1 MKIWKQKVINIQPEE
16 LSRIAKQ
23 YNINHFEATLLINR
37 EIKEEDFMFF
47 LEDSV
52 NLLHNPFLLKNID
65 KFINRINK
73 AIKENENI
81 LIFGDK
87 DADGITATIIMYET
101 LKDFGLNVSY
111 KIPSNGEFYGL
122 SNELINMALE
132 KKISLIIT
140 VDNGISSIEEIN
152 YANSKG
158 IEIIITDHHLPSEDF
173 QTESI
178 VINPHLKDDK
188 YPFKEI
194 AGCCVSFKTCLA
206 LSMSFTDLYSKNL
219 VFLFLEKT
227 DSEII
232 LHAVEI
238 NNYTLKQYLRLN
250 NKNDSLINLNK
261 LEKFVQNKYIVIFNK
276 EDQGQ
281 LLNKHFKRSI
291 NMNTIDISENFIK
304 KYPNFR
310 KKTLKDLIQA
320 TKYFKYK
327 KIEIKDKLYYIFYN
341 LIFEINKN
349 LIQKCLKRLSFVAI
363 GTIADN
369 MPIINENR
377 IILKVGL
384 KEIALRER
392 MPINYL
398 LKDANILTKPNITA
412 TDIAY
417 KIAPILNSTGR
428 LEKAD
433 IAINFL
439 LTNDINQIENKFKE
453 IKKINELRKYKEE
466 KAWNSHSKN
475 TILKNDKFI
484 VCYDKN
490 TPKGISSRIA
500 TRLSSYYQKVAI
512 FLTKQ
517 DNIIKGSIRSNNKI
531 NSKTLIS
538 IVPSHLIIN
547 SGGHKAAAGFTLH
560 ENLLEDFI
568 KELEYATT
576 KVEYETTNENES
588 ISIDAILPKDLTK
601 DSLFKTIEIFEP
613 YGYEFRE
620 PILMMENACLQEL
633 KIIDKNHSSKHIN
646 MRIKSQN
653 DYYKAI
659 FFNGT
664 KKIEELNIK
673 EDQYLDII
681 FTVNEDFYYPREKIL
696 KIIDIKKSAQTNV

>member
-1 MKIWKQKVINIQPEE
+1 MKIWKQKETNIQPKE

-23 YNINHFEATLLINR
+23 YNINLFEATLLTKR

-132 KKISLIIT
+132 KQISLIIT

-227 DSEII
+227 NSEII
-232 LHAVEI
+232 LHAIEI
-238 NNYTLKQYLRLN
+238 NNYILKQYLRLN
-250 NKNDSLINLNK
+250 NKNDPLINLNK
-261 LEKFVQNKYIVIFNK
+261 LEKFVQNRYIVIFNK

-291 NMNTIDISENFIK
+291 NMSTIDISENFIK

-310 KKTLKDLIQA
+310 KKTLQDLIQA

-327 KIEIKDKLYYIFYN
+327 EVEIKDKLYYVFYN
-341 LIFEINKN
+341 IIFETNKN
-349 LIQKCLKRLSFVAI
+349 LLQKCLKRLSFVAI

-377 IILKVGL
+377 IILKAGL

-392 MPINYL
+392 MSINYL

-417 KIAPILNSTGR
+417 KIAPILNSAGR

-439 LTNDINQIENKFKE
+439 LTSDINQIENKFKE
-453 IKKINELRKYKEE
+453 IKEINELRKYEEE
-466 KAWNSHSKN
+466 KAWNSHNKN

-500 TRLSSYYQKVAI
+500 TRLSAYYQKVAI

-576 KVEYETTNENES
+576 KIDYETTNENES
-588 ISIDAILPKDLTK
+588 ISIDAIFPKDLTK

-620 PILMMENACLQEL
+620 PILMMENVYLQEL

-681 FTVNEDFYYPREKIL
+681 FTVNEDFYCPREKIL

>member
-1 MKIWKQKVINIQPEE
+1 MKIWKQKEINIQAQE
-16 LSRIAKQ
+16 LNRIVKQ
-23 YNINHFEATLLINR
+23 YNINPFEATLLIKR

-173 QTESI
+173 KTESI

-227 DSEII
+227 KNEII
-232 LHAVEI
+232 LHAIEI
-238 NNYTLKQYLRLN
+238 NNYILKQYLRLDY
-250 NKNDSLINLNK
+250 KNDPLINLSK
-261 LEKFVQNKYIVIFNK
+261 LEKFVQNKYIIIFNK
-276 EDQGQ
+276 EDQDQ
-281 LLNKHFKRSI
+281 LLNKHFTRNI
-291 NMNTIDISENFIK
+291 NTIDISENFIK

-327 KIEIKDKLYYIFYN
+327 EVGIKEKLYYIFYN
-341 LIFEINKN
+341 IIFETNKN
-349 LIQKCLKRLSFVAI
+349 LFQKCLKRLGFVAI

-377 IILKVGL
+377 IILKIGL

-392 MPINYL
+392 MSINYL
-398 LKDANILTKPNITA
+398 LKDAGILTKPNITSI
-412 TDIAY
+412 DIAY

-428 LEKAD
+428 LEKAN

-453 IKKINELRKYKEE
+453 IKEINKLRKYKEE
-466 KAWNSHSKN
+466 KAWNSHNKN
-475 TILKNDKFI
+475 TIFKNDKFI

-500 TRLSSYYQKVAI
+500 TRLSVYYQKVAI

-517 DNIIKGSIRSNNKI
+517 GNIIKGSIRSNNKI

-538 IVPSHLIIN
+538 IIPSHLVIN

-576 KVEYETTNENES
+576 KVDYETTNENES
-588 ISIDAILPKDLTK
+588 ILIDAIIPKDLTK
-601 DSLFKTIEIFEP
+601 DSLLKTIEIFEP
-613 YGYEFRE
+613 YGYEFKE
-620 PILMMENACLQEL
+620 PILMMENVYLQEL

-681 FTVNEDFYYPREKIL
+681 FTVNEDFYCPRDKIL

>member
-1 MKIWKQKVINIQPEE
+1 MKIWKQKEINIQAQE
-16 LSRIAKQ
+16 LNRIVKQ
-23 YNINHFEATLLINR
+23 YNINPFEATLLIKR

-173 QTESI
+173 KTESI

-227 DSEII
+227 KNEII
-232 LHAVEI
+232 LHAIEI
-238 NNYTLKQYLRLN
+238 NNYILKQYLRLDY
-250 NKNDSLINLNK
+250 KNDPLINLSK
-261 LEKFVQNKYIVIFNK
+261 LEKFVQNKYIIIFNK
-276 EDQGQ
+276 EDQDQ
-281 LLNKHFKRSI
+281 LLNKHFTRNI
-291 NMNTIDISENFIK
+291 NTIDISENFIK

-327 KIEIKDKLYYIFYN
+327 EVGIKEKLYYIFYN
-341 LIFEINKN
+341 IIFETNKN
-349 LIQKCLKRLSFVAI
+349 LFQKCLKRLGFVAI

-377 IILKVGL
+377 IILKIGL

-392 MPINYL
+392 MSINYL
-398 LKDANILTKPNITA
+398 LKDAGILTKPNITSI
-412 TDIAY
+412 DIAY

-453 IKKINELRKYKEE
+453 IKEINELRKYKEE
-466 KAWNSHSKN
+466 KAWNSHNKN
-475 TILKNDKFI
+475 TIFKNDKFI

-500 TRLSSYYQKVAI
+500 TRLSVYYQKVAI

-517 DNIIKGSIRSNNKI
+517 GNIIKGSIRSNNKI

-538 IVPSHLIIN
+538 IIPSHLVIN

-576 KVEYETTNENES
+576 KVDYETTNENES
-588 ISIDAILPKDLTK
+588 ILIDAIIPKDLTK
-601 DSLFKTIEIFEP
+601 DSLLKTIEIFEP
-613 YGYEFRE
+613 YGYEFKE
-620 PILMMENACLQEL
+620 PILMMENVYLQEL

-681 FTVNEDFYYPREKIL
+681 FTVNEDFYCPRDKIL

>member
-1 MKIWKQKVINIQPEE
+1 MKIWKQKEINIQAQE
-16 LSRIAKQ
+16 LNRIVKQ
-23 YNINHFEATLLINR
+23 YNINPFEATLLIKR

-173 QTESI
+173 KTESI

-227 DSEII
+227 KNEII
-232 LHAVEI
+232 LHAIEI
-238 NNYTLKQYLRLN
+238 NNYILKQYLRLDH
-250 NKNDSLINLNK
+250 KNDPLINLNK
-261 LEKFVQNKYIVIFNK
+261 LEKFVQNKYIIIFNK
-276 EDQGQ
+276 EDQDQ
-281 LLNKHFKRSI
+281 LLNKHFTRNI
-291 NMNTIDISENFIK
+291 NTIDISENFIK

-327 KIEIKDKLYYIFYN
+327 EVEIKEKLYYIFYN
-341 LIFEINKN
+341 IIFETNKN
-349 LIQKCLKRLSFVAI
+349 LFQKCLKRLGFVAI

-377 IILKVGL
+377 IILKIGL

-392 MPINYL
+392 MSINYL
-398 LKDANILTKPNITA
+398 LKDAGILTKPNITSI
-412 TDIAY
+412 DIAY

-453 IKKINELRKYKEE
+453 IKEINELRKYKEE
-466 KAWNSHSKN
+466 KAWNLHNKN
-475 TILKNDKFI
+475 TIFKNDKFI

-500 TRLSSYYQKVAI
+500 TRLSVYYQKVAI

-517 DNIIKGSIRSNNKI
+517 GNIIKGSIRSNNKI

-538 IVPSHLIIN
+538 IIPSHLVIN

-576 KVEYETTNENES
+576 KVDYETTNENES
-588 ISIDAILPKDLTK
+588 ILIDAIIPKDLTK

-613 YGYEFRE
+613 YGYEFKE
-620 PILMMENACLQEL
+620 PILMMENAYLQEL

-664 KKIEELNIK
+664 KKIEKLNIK

-681 FTVNEDFYYPREKIL
+681 FTVNEDFYCPRDKIL
-696 KIIDIKKSAQTNV
+696 KIIGIKKSAQTNV

>member
-1 MKIWKQKVINIQPEE
+1 MKIWKQKEINIQAQE
-16 LSRIAKQ
+16 LNRIVKQ
-23 YNINHFEATLLINR
+23 YNINPFEATLLIKR

-122 SNELINMALE
+122 SNELINIALE

-173 QTESI
+173 KTESI

-227 DSEII
+227 INEII
-232 LHAVEI
+232 LHAIEI
-238 NNYTLKQYLRLN
+238 NNYILKQYLRLDY
-250 NKNDSLINLNK
+250 KNDPLINLSK
-261 LEKFVQNKYIVIFNK
+261 LEKFVQNKYIIIFNK
-276 EDQGQ
+276 EDQDQ
-281 LLNKHFKRSI
+281 LLNKHFTRNI
-291 NMNTIDISENFIK
+291 NTIDISENFIK

-327 KIEIKDKLYYIFYN
+327 EIEIKEKLYYIFYN
-341 LIFEINKN
+341 IIFETNKN
-349 LIQKCLKRLSFVAI
+349 LFQKCLKRLGFVAI

-377 IILKVGL
+377 IILKIGL

-392 MPINYL
+392 MSINYL
-398 LKDANILTKPNITA
+398 LKDAGILTKPNITSI
-412 TDIAY
+412 DIAY

-453 IKKINELRKYKEE
+453 IKEINELRKYKEE
-466 KAWNSHSKN
+466 KAWNSHNKN
-475 TILKNDKFI
+475 TIFKNDKFI

-500 TRLSSYYQKVAI
+500 TRLSVYYQKVAI

-517 DNIIKGSIRSNNKI
+517 GNIIKGSIRSNNKI

-538 IVPSHLIIN
+538 IIPSHLVIN

-576 KVEYETTNENES
+576 KVNYETTNENES
-588 ISIDAILPKDLTK
+588 ILIDAIIPKDLTK

-613 YGYEFRE
+613 YGYEFKE
-620 PILMMENACLQEL
+620 PILMMENVYLQEL

-681 FTVNEDFYYPREKIL
+681 FTVNEDFYCPREKIL

>member
-16 LSRIAKQ
+16 LSRIVKQ

-531 NSKTLIS
+531 NSKALIS

-681 FTVNEDFYYPREKIL
+681 FTVNEDFYSPREKIL

>member
-1 MKIWKQKVINIQPEE
+1 MKIWKQKETNIQAQE
-16 LSRIAKQ
+16 LTRIAKQ
-23 YNINHFEATLLINR
+23 YNINTFEATLLINR

-73 AIKENENI
+73 AIKNNENI

-122 SNELINMALE
+122 SNELINTALE

-158 IEIIITDHHLPSEDF
+158 IEIIITDHHLPGENF
-173 QTESI
+173 KTENI

-194 AGCCVSFKTCLA
+194 AGCCVSFKACLA

-227 DSEII
+227 KNEII
-232 LHAVEI
+232 LHAIEI
-238 NNYTLKQYLRLN
+238 NNYILKQYLRLN
-250 NKNDSLINLNK
+250 NKNDPLINSNK
-261 LEKFVQNKYIVIFNK
+261 LEKFVQNKCIIIFNK
-276 EDQGQ
+276 EDQNE
-281 LLNKHFKRSI
+281 LLNKHFAKSI
-291 NMNTIDISENFIK
+291 NINTIDINENFIK

-310 KKTLKDLIQA
+310 KKTLTDLIQA

-327 KIEIKDKLYYIFYN
+327 EVEIKDKLYYIFYN
-341 LIFEINKN
+341 VIFETNKN
-349 LIQKCLKRLSFVAI
+349 LLQKCLKRLSFVAI

-392 MPINYL
+392 MSINYL
-398 LKDANILTKPNITA
+398 LKDANILTKPNITS

-453 IKKINELRKYKEE
+453 IKEINELRKYKEE
-466 KAWNSHSKN
+466 KAWNSHNKN
-475 TILKNDKFI
+475 TIFKNDKFI
-484 VCYDKN
+484 VCYDNN

-538 IVPSHLIIN
+538 IIPSHLVIN

-576 KVEYETTNENES
+576 KVEYETTNENEL
-588 ISIDAILPKDLTK
+588 IPIDAILPKNLTK
-601 DSLFKTIEIFEP
+601 DSLFKTIEILEP

-620 PILMMENACLQEL
+620 PILLMKNAYLQEL

-664 KKIEELNIK
+664 KKIEELDIK

-696 KIIDIKKSAQTNV
+696 KIIDIKKNAQINV

>member
-1 MKIWKQKVINIQPEE
+1 MKIWKQKEINIQAQE
-16 LSRIAKQ
+16 LNRIVKE
-23 YNINHFEATLLINR
+23 YNINPFEATLLIKR

-173 QTESI
+173 KPESI

-227 DSEII
+227 KNEII
-232 LHAVEI
+232 LHAIEI
-238 NNYTLKQYLRLN
+238 NNYILKQYLRLDY
-250 NKNDSLINLNK
+250 KNDPLINLNK
-261 LEKFVQNKYIVIFNK
+261 LEKFVQNKYIIIFNK
-276 EDQGQ
+276 EDQDQ
-281 LLNKHFKRSI
+281 LLNKHFTRNI
-291 NMNTIDISENFIK
+291 NTIDISENFIK

-320 TKYFKYK
+320 TKYFQYK
-327 KIEIKDKLYYIFYN
+327 EVEIKEKLYYIFYN
-341 LIFEINKN
+341 IIFETNKN
-349 LIQKCLKRLSFVAI
+349 LFQKCLKRLGFVAI

-377 IILKVGL
+377 IILKIGL

-392 MPINYL
+392 MSINYL
-398 LKDANILTKPNITA
+398 LKHAGILTKPNITSI
-412 TDIAY
+412 DIAY

-453 IKKINELRKYKEE
+453 IKEINELRKYKEE
-466 KAWNSHSKN
+466 KAWNSHNKN
-475 TILKNDKFI
+475 TIFKNDKFI

-500 TRLSSYYQKVAI
+500 TRLSVYYQKVAI

-517 DNIIKGSIRSNNKI
+517 GNIIKGSIRSNNKI

-538 IVPSHLIIN
+538 IIPSHLVIN

-576 KVEYETTNENES
+576 KVDYETTNENES
-588 ISIDAILPKDLTK
+588 ILIDAIIPKDLTK

-613 YGYEFRE
+613 YGYEFKE
-620 PILMMENACLQEL
+620 PILMMENVYLQEL

-681 FTVNEDFYYPREKIL
+681 FTVNEDFYCPRDKIL

>member
-1 MKIWKQKVINIQPEE
+1 MKIWKQKETNIQAQE
-16 LSRIAKQ
+16 LTRIAKQ
-23 YNINHFEATLLINR
+23 YNINTFEATLLIKR

-73 AIKENENI
+73 AIKNNENI

-122 SNELINMALE
+122 SNELINRALE

-158 IEIIITDHHLPSEDF
+158 IEIIITDHHLPSENF
-173 QTESI
+173 KTESI

-219 VFLFLEKT
+219 VFLFLENTKN
-227 DSEII
+227 EII
-232 LHAVEI
+232 LHAIEI
-238 NNYTLKQYLRLN
+238 NNYILKQYLKLN
-250 NKNDSLINLNK
+250 NNNEPLINSNK
-261 LEKFVQNKYIVIFNK
+261 LEKFVQNKYVVIFNK
-276 EDQGQ
+276 EDQDQ
-281 LLNKHFKRSI
+281 LLNKHFARDI
-291 NMNTIDISENFIK
+291 NINTIDISENFIK

-310 KKTLKDLIQA
+310 KKTLTDLIQA

-327 KIEIKDKLYYIFYN
+327 EVEIKDKLYYIFYN
-341 LIFEINKN
+341 VIFETNKN
-349 LIQKCLKRLSFVAI
+349 LLQKCLKRLSFVAI

-392 MPINYL
+392 MSINYL
-398 LKDANILTKPNITA
+398 LKDANILTKPNINSM
-412 TDIAY
+412 DVAY
-417 KIAPILNSTGR
+417 RIAPILNSTGR

-453 IKKINELRKYKEE
+453 IKEINELRKHKEE
-466 KAWNSHSKN
+466 KAWNSHNKN
-475 TILKNDKFI
+475 TIFKNDKFI

-500 TRLSSYYQKVAI
+500 TRLSAYYQKVAI

-538 IVPSHLIIN
+538 IIPSHLVIN

-576 KVEYETTNENES
+576 KVEYESTDENKS
-588 ISIDAILPKDLTK
+588 ILIDAILPKNLTK

-620 PILMMENACLQEL
+620 PILMMKNAYLQEL

-664 KKIEELNIK
+664 KTIEELDIK

-681 FTVNEDFYYPREKIL
+681 FTVNEDFYCPKEKIL
-696 KIIDIKKSAQTNV
+696 KIIDIKKSAQINA

>member
-1 MKIWKQKVINIQPEE
+1 MKIWKQKEINIQAQE
-16 LSRIAKQ
+16 LNRIVKQ
-23 YNINHFEATLLINR
+23 YNINPFEATLLIKR

-173 QTESI
+173 KTESI

-227 DSEII
+227 KNEII
-232 LHAVEI
+232 LHAIEI
-238 NNYTLKQYLRLN
+238 NNYILKQYLRLDY
-250 NKNDSLINLNK
+250 KNDPLINLSK
-261 LEKFVQNKYIVIFNK
+261 LEKFVQNKYIIIFNK
-276 EDQGQ
+276 EDQDQ
-281 LLNKHFKRSI
+281 LLNKHFTRNI
-291 NMNTIDISENFIK
+291 NTIDISENFIK

-327 KIEIKDKLYYIFYN
+327 EVGIKEKLYYIFYN
-341 LIFEINKN
+341 IIFETNKN
-349 LIQKCLKRLSFVAI
+349 LFQKCLKRLGFVAI

-377 IILKVGL
+377 IILKIGL

-392 MPINYL
+392 MSINYL
-398 LKDANILTKPNITA
+398 LKDAGILTKPNITSI
-412 TDIAY
+412 DIAY

-453 IKKINELRKYKEE
+453 IKEINKLRKYKEE
-466 KAWNSHSKN
+466 KAWNSHNKN
-475 TILKNDKFI
+475 TIFKNDKFI

-500 TRLSSYYQKVAI
+500 TRLSVYYQKVAI

-517 DNIIKGSIRSNNKI
+517 GNIIKGSIRSNNKI

-538 IVPSHLIIN
+538 IIPSHLVIN

-576 KVEYETTNENES
+576 KVDYETTNENES
-588 ISIDAILPKDLTK
+588 ILIDAIIPKDLTK

-613 YGYEFRE
+613 YGYEFKE
-620 PILMMENACLQEL
+620 PILMMENVYLQEL

-681 FTVNEDFYYPREKIL
+681 FTVNEDFYCPRDKIL

>member
-1 MKIWKQKVINIQPEE
+1 MKIWKQKEINIQAQE
-16 LSRIAKQ
+16 LNRIVKQ
-23 YNINHFEATLLINR
+23 YNINPFEATLLIKR

-47 LEDSV
+47 LEGSV

-65 KFINRINK
+65 KFIKRINK

-173 QTESI
+173 KTESI

-227 DSEII
+227 KNEII
-232 LHAVEI
+232 LHAIEI
-238 NNYTLKQYLRLN
+238 NNYILKQYLRLDY
-250 NKNDSLINLNK
+250 KNDPLINLNK
-261 LEKFVQNKYIVIFNK
+261 LEKFVQNKYIIIFNK
-276 EDQGQ
+276 EDQDQ
-281 LLNKHFKRSI
+281 LLNKHFTRNI
-291 NMNTIDISENFIK
+291 NTIDISENFIK

-327 KIEIKDKLYYIFYN
+327 EVEIKEKLYYIFYN
-341 LIFEINKN
+341 IIFETNKN
-349 LIQKCLKRLSFVAI
+349 LFQKCLKRLGFVAI

-377 IILKVGL
+377 IILKIGL

-392 MPINYL
+392 MSINYL
-398 LKDANILTKPNITA
+398 LKDAGILTKPNITSI
-412 TDIAY
+412 DIAY

-453 IKKINELRKYKEE
+453 IKEINELRKYKEE
-466 KAWNSHSKN
+466 KAWNSHNKN
-475 TILKNDKFI
+475 TIFKNDKFI

-500 TRLSSYYQKVAI
+500 TRLSVYYQKVAI

-517 DNIIKGSIRSNNKI
+517 GNIIKGSIRSNNKI

-538 IVPSHLIIN
+538 IIPSHLVIN

-576 KVEYETTNENES
+576 KVDYETTNENES
-588 ISIDAILPKDLTK
+588 ILIDAIIPKDLTK

-613 YGYEFRE
+613 YGYEFKE
-620 PILMMENACLQEL
+620 PILMMENVYLQEL

-681 FTVNEDFYYPREKIL
+681 FTVNEDFYCPRDKIL

>member
-1 MKIWKQKVINIQPEE
+1 MKIWKQKEINIQAQE
-16 LSRIAKQ
+16 LNRIVKE
-23 YNINHFEATLLINR
+23 YNINPFEATLLIKR

-73 AIKENENI
+73 AIKENETI

-173 QTESI
+173 KTESI

-227 DSEII
+227 KNEII
-232 LHAVEI
+232 LHAIEI
-238 NNYTLKQYLRLN
+238 NNYILKQYLRLDY
-250 NKNDSLINLNK
+250 KNDPLINLSK
-261 LEKFVQNKYIVIFNK
+261 LEKFVQNKYIIIFNK
-276 EDQGQ
+276 EDQDQ
-281 LLNKHFKRSI
+281 LLNKHFTRNI
-291 NMNTIDISENFIK
+291 NTIDISENFIK

-327 KIEIKDKLYYIFYN
+327 EVEIKEKLYYIFYN
-341 LIFEINKN
+341 IIFETNKN
-349 LIQKCLKRLSFVAI
+349 LFQKCLKRLGFVAI

-377 IILKVGL
+377 IILKIGL

-392 MPINYL
+392 MSINYL
-398 LKDANILTKPNITA
+398 LKDAGILTKPNITSI
-412 TDIAY
+412 DIAY

-453 IKKINELRKYKEE
+453 IKEINELRKYKEE
-466 KAWNSHSKN
+466 KAWNSHNKN
-475 TILKNDKFI
+475 TIFKNDKFI

-500 TRLSSYYQKVAI
+500 TRLSVYYQKVAI

-517 DNIIKGSIRSNNKI
+517 GNIIKGSIRSNNKI

-538 IVPSHLIIN
+538 IIPSHLVIN

-576 KVEYETTNENES
+576 KVDYETTNENES
-588 ISIDAILPKDLTK
+588 ILIDAIIPKDLTK

-613 YGYEFRE
+613 YGYEFKE
-620 PILMMENACLQEL
+620 PILMMENVYLQEL

-681 FTVNEDFYYPREKIL
+681 FTVNEDFYCPRDKIL

>member
-16 LSRIAKQ
+16 LSRIVKQ

-531 NSKTLIS
+531 NSKALIS

-560 ENLLEDFI
+560 ENLLENFI

-620 PILMMENACLQEL
+620 PILMMENAYLQEL

-681 FTVNEDFYYPREKIL
+681 FTVNEDFYSPREKIL

>member
-1 MKIWKQKVINIQPEE
+1 MKIWKQKEINIQAQE
-16 LSRIAKQ
+16 LNRIVKQ
-23 YNINHFEATLLINR
+23 YNINPFEATLLIKR

-173 QTESI
+173 KPESI

-227 DSEII
+227 KNEII
-232 LHAVEI
+232 LHAIEI
-238 NNYTLKQYLRLN
+238 NNYILKQYLRLDY
-250 NKNDSLINLNK
+250 KNDPLINLNK
-261 LEKFVQNKYIVIFNK
+261 LEKFVQNKYIIIFNK
-276 EDQGQ
+276 EDQDQ
-281 LLNKHFKRSI
+281 LLNKHFTRNI
-291 NMNTIDISENFIK
+291 NTIDISENFIK

-327 KIEIKDKLYYIFYN
+327 EVEIKEKLYYIFYN
-341 LIFEINKN
+341 IIFETNKN
-349 LIQKCLKRLSFVAI
+349 LFQKCLKRLGFVAI

-377 IILKVGL
+377 IILKIGL

-392 MPINYL
+392 MSINYL
-398 LKDANILTKPNITA
+398 LKHAGILTKPNITSI
-412 TDIAY
+412 DIAY

-453 IKKINELRKYKEE
+453 IKEINELRKYKEE
-466 KAWNSHSKN
+466 KAWNSHNKN
-475 TILKNDKFI
+475 TIFKNDKFI

-500 TRLSSYYQKVAI
+500 TRLSVYYQKVAI

-517 DNIIKGSIRSNNKI
+517 GNIIKGSIRSNNKI

-538 IVPSHLIIN
+538 IIPSHLVIN

-576 KVEYETTNENES
+576 KVDYETTNENES
-588 ISIDAILPKDLTK
+588 ILIDAIIPKDLTK

-613 YGYEFRE
+613 YGYEFKE
-620 PILMMENACLQEL
+620 PILMMENVYLQEL

-681 FTVNEDFYYPREKIL
+681 FTVNEDFYCPRDKIL

>member
-1 MKIWKQKVINIQPEE
+1 MKIWKQKEINIQAQE
-16 LSRIAKQ
+16 LNRIVKQ
-23 YNINHFEATLLINR
+23 YNINPFEATLLIKR

-65 KFINRINK
+65 KFIKRINK

-173 QTESI
+173 KTESI

-227 DSEII
+227 KNEII
-232 LHAVEI
+232 LHAIEI
-238 NNYTLKQYLRLN
+238 NNYILKQYLRLDY
-250 NKNDSLINLNK
+250 KNDPLINLNK
-261 LEKFVQNKYIVIFNK
+261 LEKFVQNKYIIIFNK
-276 EDQGQ
+276 EDQDQ
-281 LLNKHFKRSI
+281 LLNKHFTRNI
-291 NMNTIDISENFIK
+291 NTIDISENFIK

-327 KIEIKDKLYYIFYN
+327 EVEIKEKLYYIFYN
-341 LIFEINKN
+341 IIFETNKN
-349 LIQKCLKRLSFVAI
+349 LFQKCLKRLGFVAI

-377 IILKVGL
+377 IILKIGL

-392 MPINYL
+392 MSINYL
-398 LKDANILTKPNITA
+398 LKDAGILTKPNITSI
-412 TDIAY
+412 DIAY

-453 IKKINELRKYKEE
+453 IKEINELRKYKEE
-466 KAWNSHSKN
+466 KAWNLHNKN
-475 TILKNDKFI
+475 TIFKNDKFI

-500 TRLSSYYQKVAI
+500 TRLSVYYQKVAI

-517 DNIIKGSIRSNNKI
+517 GNIIKGSIRSNNKI

-538 IVPSHLIIN
+538 IIPSHLVIN

-576 KVEYETTNENES
+576 KVDYETTNENES
-588 ISIDAILPKDLTK
+588 ILIDAIIPKDLTK

-613 YGYEFRE
+613 YGYEFKE
-620 PILMMENACLQEL
+620 PILMMENAYLQEL

-681 FTVNEDFYYPREKIL
+681 FTVNEDFYCPRDKIL

>member
-1 MKIWKQKVINIQPEE
+1 MKIWKQRVINIQPEE

>member
-1 MKIWKQKVINIQPEE
+1 MKIWKQKETNIQAQE
-16 LSRIAKQ
+16 LTRIAKQ
-23 YNINHFEATLLINR
+23 YNINTFEATLLIKR

-73 AIKENENI
+73 AIKNNENI

-122 SNELINMALE
+122 SNELINKALE

-158 IEIIITDHHLPSEDF
+158 IEIIITDHHLPSENF
-173 QTESI
+173 KTESI

-219 VFLFLEKT
+219 VFLFLENTKN
-227 DSEII
+227 EII
-232 LHAVEI
+232 LHAIEI
-238 NNYTLKQYLRLN
+238 NNYILKQYLKLN
-250 NKNDSLINLNK
+250 NNNEPLINSNK
-261 LEKFVQNKYIVIFNK
+261 LEKFVQNKYVVIFNK
-276 EDQGQ
+276 EDQDQ
-281 LLNKHFKRSI
+281 LLNKHFARDI
-291 NMNTIDISENFIK
+291 NINTIDISENFIK

-310 KKTLKDLIQA
+310 KKTLTDLIQA

-327 KIEIKDKLYYIFYN
+327 EVEIKDKLYYIFYN
-341 LIFEINKN
+341 VIFETNKN
-349 LIQKCLKRLSFVAI
+349 LLQKCLKRLSFVAI

-392 MPINYL
+392 MSINYL
-398 LKDANILTKPNITA
+398 LKDANILTKPNINSM
-412 TDIAY
+412 DVAY
-417 KIAPILNSTGR
+417 RIAPILNSTGR

-453 IKKINELRKYKEE
+453 IKEINELRKHKEE
-466 KAWNSHSKN
+466 KAWNSHNKN
-475 TILKNDKFI
+475 TIFKNDKFI

-500 TRLSSYYQKVAI
+500 TRLSAYYQKVAI

-538 IVPSHLIIN
+538 IIPSHLVIN

-576 KVEYETTNENES
+576 KVEYESTDENKS
-588 ISIDAILPKDLTK
+588 ILIDAILPKNLTK

-620 PILMMENACLQEL
+620 PILMMKNAYLQEL

-664 KKIEELNIK
+664 KTIEELDIK

-681 FTVNEDFYYPREKIL
+681 FTVNEDFYCPKEKIL
-696 KIIDIKKSAQTNV
+696 KIIDIKKSTQINA

>member
-1 MKIWKQKVINIQPEE
+1 MKIWKQKEINIQAQE
-16 LSRIAKQ
+16 LNRIVKQ
-23 YNINHFEATLLINR
+23 YNINPFEATLLIKR

-173 QTESI
+173 KTESI

-227 DSEII
+227 KNEII
-232 LHAVEI
+232 LHAIEI
-238 NNYTLKQYLRLN
+238 NNYILKQYLRLDH
-250 NKNDSLINLNK
+250 KNDPLINLNK
-261 LEKFVQNKYIVIFNK
+261 LEKFVQNKYIIIFNK
-276 EDQGQ
+276 EDQDQ
-281 LLNKHFKRSI
+281 LLNKHFTRNI
-291 NMNTIDISENFIK
+291 NTIDISENFIK

-327 KIEIKDKLYYIFYN
+327 EVEIKEKLYYIFYN
-341 LIFEINKN
+341 IIFETNKN
-349 LIQKCLKRLSFVAI
+349 LFQKCLKRLGFVAI

-377 IILKVGL
+377 IILKIGL

-392 MPINYL
+392 MSINYL
-398 LKDANILTKPNITA
+398 LKDAGILTKPNITSI
-412 TDIAY
+412 DIAY

-453 IKKINELRKYKEE
+453 IKEINELRKYKEE
-466 KAWNSHSKN
+466 KAWNLHNKN
-475 TILKNDKFI
+475 TIFKNDKFI

-500 TRLSSYYQKVAI
+500 TRLSVYYQKVAI

-517 DNIIKGSIRSNNKI
+517 GNIIKGSIRSNNKI

-538 IVPSHLIIN
+538 IIPSHLVIN

-576 KVEYETTNENES
+576 KVDYETTNENES
-588 ISIDAILPKDLTK
+588 ILIDAIIPKDLTK

-613 YGYEFRE
+613 YGYEFKE
-620 PILMMENACLQEL
+620 PILMMENAYLQEL

-681 FTVNEDFYYPREKIL
+681 FTVNEDFYCPRDKIL
-696 KIIDIKKSAQTNV
+696 KIIGIKKSAQTNV

>member
-1 MKIWKQKVINIQPEE
+1 MKIWKQKEINIQAQE
-16 LSRIAKQ
+16 LNRIVKQ
-23 YNINHFEATLLINR
+23 YNINPFEATLLIKR

-173 QTESI
+173 KTESI

-227 DSEII
+227 KNEII
-232 LHAVEI
+232 LHAIEI
-238 NNYTLKQYLRLN
+238 NNYILKQYLRLDY
-250 NKNDSLINLNK
+250 KNDPLINLSK
-261 LEKFVQNKYIVIFNK
+261 LEKFVQNKYIIIFNK
-276 EDQGQ
+276 EDQDQ
-281 LLNKHFKRSI
+281 LLNKHFTRNI
-291 NMNTIDISENFIK
+291 NTIDISENFIK

-327 KIEIKDKLYYIFYN
+327 EVGIKEKLYYIFYN
-341 LIFEINKN
+341 IIFETNKN
-349 LIQKCLKRLSFVAI
+349 LFQKCLKRLGFVAI

-377 IILKVGL
+377 IILKIGL

-392 MPINYL
+392 MSINYL
-398 LKDANILTKPNITA
+398 LKDAGILTKPNITSI
-412 TDIAY
+412 DIAY

-453 IKKINELRKYKEE
+453 IKEINKLRKYKEE
-466 KAWNSHSKN
+466 KAWNSHNKN
-475 TILKNDKFI
+475 TIFKNDKFI

-500 TRLSSYYQKVAI
+500 TRLSVYYQKVAI

-517 DNIIKGSIRSNNKI
+517 GNIIKGSIRSNNKI

-538 IVPSHLIIN
+538 IIPSHLVIN

-576 KVEYETTNENES
+576 KVDYETTNENES
-588 ISIDAILPKDLTK
+588 ILIDAIIPKDLTK
-601 DSLFKTIEIFEP
+601 DSLLKTIEIFEP
-613 YGYEFRE
+613 YGYEFKE
-620 PILMMENACLQEL
+620 PILMMENVYLQEL

-681 FTVNEDFYYPREKIL
+681 FTVNEDFYCPRDKIL

>member
-1 MKIWKQKVINIQPEE
+1 MKIWKQKEINIQAQE
-16 LSRIAKQ
+16 LNRIVKQ
-23 YNINHFEATLLINR
+23 YNINPFEATLLIKR

-173 QTESI
+173 KTESI

-227 DSEII
+227 KNEII
-232 LHAVEI
+232 LHAIEI
-238 NNYTLKQYLRLN
+238 NNYILKQYLRLDH
-250 NKNDSLINLNK
+250 KNDPLINLNK
-261 LEKFVQNKYIVIFNK
+261 LEKFVQNKYIIIFNK
-276 EDQGQ
+276 EDQDQ
-281 LLNKHFKRSI
+281 LLNKHFTRNI
-291 NMNTIDISENFIK
+291 NTIDISENFIK

-327 KIEIKDKLYYIFYN
+327 EVEIKEKLYYIFYN
-341 LIFEINKN
+341 IIFETNKN
-349 LIQKCLKRLSFVAI
+349 LFQKCLKRLGFVAI

-377 IILKVGL
+377 IILKIGL

-392 MPINYL
+392 MSINYL
-398 LKDANILTKPNITA
+398 LKDAGILTKPNITSI
-412 TDIAY
+412 DIAY

-453 IKKINELRKYKEE
+453 IKEINELRKYKEE
-466 KAWNSHSKN
+466 KAWNLHNKN
-475 TILKNDKFI
+475 TIFKNDKFI

-500 TRLSSYYQKVAI
+500 TRLSVYYQKVAI

-517 DNIIKGSIRSNNKI
+517 GNIIKGSIRSNNKI

-538 IVPSHLIIN
+538 IIPSHLVIN

-576 KVEYETTNENES
+576 KVDYETTNENES
-588 ISIDAILPKDLTK
+588 ILIDAIIPKDLTK

-613 YGYEFRE
+613 YGYEFKE
-620 PILMMENACLQEL
+620 PILMMENAYLQEL

-681 FTVNEDFYYPREKIL
+681 FTVNEDFYCPRDKIL

>member
-1 MKIWKQKVINIQPEE
+1 MKIWKQKEINIQAQE
-16 LSRIAKQ
+16 LNRIVKQ
-23 YNINHFEATLLINR
+23 YNINPFEATLLIKR

-47 LEDSV
+47 LEGSV

-173 QTESI
+173 KTESI

-227 DSEII
+227 KNEII
-232 LHAVEI
+232 LHAIEI
-238 NNYTLKQYLRLN
+238 NNYILKQYLRLDY
-250 NKNDSLINLNK
+250 KNDPLINLNK
-261 LEKFVQNKYIVIFNK
+261 LEKFVQNKYIIIFNK
-276 EDQGQ
+276 EDQDQ
-281 LLNKHFKRSI
+281 LLNKHFTRNI
-291 NMNTIDISENFIK
+291 NTIDISENFIK

-327 KIEIKDKLYYIFYN
+327 EVEIKEKLYYIFYN
-341 LIFEINKN
+341 IIFETNKN
-349 LIQKCLKRLSFVAI
+349 LFQKCLKRLGFVAI

-377 IILKVGL
+377 IILKIGL

-392 MPINYL
+392 MSINYL
-398 LKDANILTKPNITA
+398 LKDAGILTKPNITSI
-412 TDIAY
+412 DIAY

-453 IKKINELRKYKEE
+453 IKEINELRKYKEE
-466 KAWNSHSKN
+466 KAWNLHNKN
-475 TILKNDKFI
+475 TIFKNDKFI

-500 TRLSSYYQKVAI
+500 TRLSVYYQKVAI

-517 DNIIKGSIRSNNKI
+517 GNIIKGSIRSNNKI

-538 IVPSHLIIN
+538 IIPSHLVIN

-576 KVEYETTNENES
+576 KVDYETTNENES
-588 ISIDAILPKDLTK
+588 ILIDAIIPKDLTK

-613 YGYEFRE
+613 YGYEFKE
-620 PILMMENACLQEL
+620 PILMMENVYLQEL

-681 FTVNEDFYYPREKIL
+681 FTVNEDFYCPRDKIL

>member
-1 MKIWKQKVINIQPEE
+1 MKIWKQKEINIQAQE
-16 LSRIAKQ
+16 LNRIVKQ
-23 YNINHFEATLLINR
+23 YNINPFEATLLIKR

-173 QTESI
+173 KPESI

-227 DSEII
+227 KNEII
-232 LHAVEI
+232 LHAIEI
-238 NNYTLKQYLRLN
+238 NNYILKQYLRLDY
-250 NKNDSLINLNK
+250 KNDPLINLNK
-261 LEKFVQNKYIVIFNK
+261 LEKFVQNKYIIIFNK
-276 EDQGQ
+276 EDQDQ
-281 LLNKHFKRSI
+281 LLNKHFTRNI
-291 NMNTIDISENFIK
+291 NTIDISENFIK

-320 TKYFKYK
+320 TKYFQYK
-327 KIEIKDKLYYIFYN
+327 EVEIKEKLYYIFYN
-341 LIFEINKN
+341 IIFETNKN
-349 LIQKCLKRLSFVAI
+349 LFQKCLKRLGFVAI

-377 IILKVGL
+377 IILKIGL

-392 MPINYL
+392 MSINYL
-398 LKDANILTKPNITA
+398 LKHAGILTKPNITSI
-412 TDIAY
+412 DIAY

-453 IKKINELRKYKEE
+453 IKEINELRKYKEE
-466 KAWNSHSKN
+466 KAWNSHNKN
-475 TILKNDKFI
+475 TIFKNDKFI

-500 TRLSSYYQKVAI
+500 TRLSVYYQKVAI

-517 DNIIKGSIRSNNKI
+517 GNIIKGSIRSNNKI

-538 IVPSHLIIN
+538 IIPSHLVIN

-576 KVEYETTNENES
+576 KVDYETTNENES
-588 ISIDAILPKDLTK
+588 ILIDAIIPKDLTK

-613 YGYEFRE
+613 YGYEFKE
-620 PILMMENACLQEL
+620 PILMMENVYLQEL

-681 FTVNEDFYYPREKIL
+681 FTVNEDFYCPRDKIL